1 MLKVFEKSLAPS
13 TAEVLTKLSEI
24 EALENF
30 TLVGGSALS
39 IYLRHRI
46 SEDLDLFTWFS
57 NLDDGNIDLILKMAA
72 QRYDVKILNTYQ
84 SGLDVLINKVK
95 VTFFANNWD
104 KLKEREKLLQNSYLG
119 KIELLTAMKMN
130 TLSLR
135 AKFRD
140 YYDLYMI
147 AQKVFDIRKILEIAL
162 QYLPGMTKKVFSMQ
176 LVYTEDIDDEN
187 IGHLKPEYDI
197 SIDEIRIYFENEIK
211 KIL

>member
-1 MLKVFEKSLAPS
+1 VSTEFNKSLAPS
-13 TAEVLTKLSEI
+13 TAGVLYSLSEI

-39 IYLRHRI
+39 IFLKHRI
-46 SEDLDLFTWFS
+46 SEDLDFLTWFGK
-57 NLDDGNIDLILKMAA
+57 LEAGNIDQILNKASQM
-72 QRYDVKILNTYQ
+72 QVVKIINTYPG
-84 SGLDVLINKVK
+84 GLDVLINNVK

-119 KIELLTAMKMN
+119 SIELLTAMKTN

-135 AKFRD
+135 AKLRD

-147 AQKVFDIRKILEIAL
+147 ARKVFDIRKILEISL
-162 QYLPGMTKKVFSMQ
+162 RYIPVMTKKIFAMQ

-187 IGHLKPEYDI
+187 IEHLKPEYDI
-197 SIDEIRIYFENEIK
+197 SIDDIRIYFEREIK